1 LPKDR
6 SLFKAMPKEIS
17 RTALSSSV
25 IVARISADP
34 TMFDDPKRIKRR
46 LALLFCIALASPLLA
61 ESPMRSNTV
70 ETTLRIPASR
80 FSNSSLELL
89 PIDLRTGIGP
99 DDAAAIA
106 LYSNPALRSIRDRRG
121 LASAQLIQAGILLQA
136 GILPNPV
143 VSYSRDY
150 VTGGNTAGTVTAYNF
165 TAAWEF
171 SALIPFL
178 PKQTAAKKNYRS
190 VDLDVAWDEW
200 QIAVNARTAVYR
212 VLGLNAQ
219 LAQAVEA
226 TEGLQQSTDTMR
238 KAVDAH
244 EKTVLELAAVES
256 ASQDSRATM
265 LALEQEFHKQGLGLN
280 KILGVEAE
288 VKVALRAGLS
298 LPTRL
303 APPEQHEL
311 ADDLQARR
319 LDLLGLQQ
327 GLESQDATVRAAILA
342 QFPKMSAGFVKASDT
357 TNVHTTGF
365 IVAVDVP
372 IFDRN
377 QGVIATERATRQRLQ
392 DEYTQRAFEA
402 RSDIAVALADI
413 RSLDRQITAA
423 QEALP
428 LLEKLVSS
436 AQAATEQRN
445 ADVLSYYT
453 ARSNLLQ
460 KRVQLIKLQEQL
472 LEAHTALEIASGR
485 YLPMNKVLQDR

>member
-1 LPKDR
+1 M
-6 SLFKAMPKEIS
+6 SKEIS
-17 RTALSSSV
+17 RSALSSSV

-34 TMFDDPKRIKRR
+34 TMFDHPKRIKRR

-80 FSNSSLELL
+80 FSNSSLEQL

-121 LASAQLIQAGILLQA
+121 LASAQLIQA

-178 PKQTAAKKNYRS
+178 PKQTAARKNYRS

-226 TEGLQQSTDTMR
+226 TEGLQQSTDAMR

-311 ADDLQARR
+311 ADDLQSRR

-377 QGVIATERATRQRLQ
+377 QGVIATERATRQRLR

-485 YLPMNKVLQDR
+485 YLPMNKVLQAR